1 MTPSIP
7 RFSSVKTLLNG
18 LFDYAGLF
26 PPASLPLEK
35 AWQEYL
41 GHRSSADAWMMGPFV
56 VPIGRLN
63 DLAVLLNKTPELAPF
78 SFAVLP
84 RIAPNAHSLPTFLT
98 EDLNQCAEFVRDL
111 SGGGTIDAFEFR
123 FPTQTFSDASLA
135 VQTVAAVSKVFEASE
150 FDSAALFGEIV
161 RSDSFSDQA
170 PLFFTALASST
181 FRQKIFG
188 KIRCGGMDPADFP
201 SASELARFI
210 HTAIQMRYPFKATAG
225 LHHPIRHV
233 CSRQKVLMHGFI
245 NVLFATTL
253 GRVHELKVHEIS
265 KILDDQNSDSFVF
278 TPSGILWTDLFA
290 SNTEFIADRRS
301 LSLSIGSCSLN
312 DPRADLLNLGWLSK

>member
-26 PPASLPLEK
+26 PPAALPLEA

-63 DLAVLLNKTPELAPF
+63 ELAVLLNKTPKQGPF
-78 SFAVLP
+78 SFDVLP
-84 RIAPNAHSLPTFLT
+84 RIASTVDSLPVILT
-98 EDLNQCAEFVRDL
+98 EDLNQCAEFVRNQ
-111 SGGGTIDAFEFR
+111 GGRAAIDAFEFR
-123 FPTQTFSDASLA
+123 FPAQTFSDASLA
-135 VQTVAAVSKVFEASE
+135 VQTVAAVSHVFEASE
-150 FDSAALFGEIV
+150 FGTASVFGEIV
-161 RSDSFSDQA
+161 RSASFSDQV
-170 PLFFTALASST
+170 PLFFMALASST

-188 KIRCGGMDPADFP
+188 KIRCGGMDPTDFP
-201 SASELARFI
+201 TVDELACFI

-225 LHHPIRHV
+225 LHHPIRHI
-233 CSRQKVLMHGFI
+233 CANQKDLMHGFI

-278 TPSGILWTDLFA
+278 TPSGIFWKDLSA
-290 SNTEFIADRRS
+290 SNTDFIADRRS

-312 DPRADLLNLGWLSK
+312 EPRADLLNLGWLSK

>member
-1 MTPSIP
+1 MAPSIP

-26 PPASLPLEK
+26 PPAALPLEE

-41 GHRSSADAWMMGPFV
+41 GHHASADAWMMGPFV

-63 DLAVLLNKTPELAPF
+63 ELAFLLSKTPELGPF
-78 SFAVLP
+78 SFDVLP
-84 RIAPNAHSLPTFLT
+84 RIAPTSQSLPTFLS
-98 EDLNQCAEFVRDL
+98 EDLVQCAEFVRDL
-111 SGGGTIDAFEFR
+111 NGIATIDAFEFR
-123 FPTQTFSDASLA
+123 FPSETFTNAALA
-135 VQTVAAVSKVFEASE
+135 VQTVASVSEVFEASE
-150 FDSAALFGEIV
+150 FGTASVFGEIV
-161 RSDSFSDQA
+161 RSASFSEQA
-170 PLFFTALASST
+170 PLFFTALASSA

-201 SASELARFI
+201 TAHELARFI

-233 CSRQKVLMHGFI
+233 CARQKVLMHGFI

-253 GRVHELKVHEIS
+253 GRVHQLDVQKIAM
-265 KILDDQNSDSFVF
+265 ILDDQNSDSFVF
-278 TPSGILWTDLFA
+278 TPSGIFWTDLFA
-290 SNTEFIADRRS
+290 SNTDFIADRRG
-301 LSLSIGSCSLN
+301 LSLSIGSCSL
-312 DPRADLLNLGWLSK
+312 DEPRADLLNLGWLSK